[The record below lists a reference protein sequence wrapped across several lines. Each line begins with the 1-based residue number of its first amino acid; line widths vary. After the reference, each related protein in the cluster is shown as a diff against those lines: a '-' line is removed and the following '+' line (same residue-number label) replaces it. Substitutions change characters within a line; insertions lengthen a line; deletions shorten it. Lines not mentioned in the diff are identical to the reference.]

1 MALAGSDYFLINR
14 AGAHYKL
21 LASDVLAYVE
31 GQIGT
36 TQFEVANITAR
47 NALANVSIGD
57 RVFVVDATGDA
68 TVASGW
74 AIYVNRGAST
84 WTKMAEQEGL
94 DVVVGGANLGYT
106 ASATQGVV
114 TSSSGSSATLP
125 AGTGTNAGLLVPAQF
140 NKLGFLTVT
149 GATDLDAIRTAS
161 HAAVTLSGSA
171 TTNPLTLSGQILGFN
186 IANLTTAP

>member
-1 MALAGSDYFLINR
+1 MAVQGSDYLLVNR
-14 AGAHYKL
+14 GGVHYKV

-36 TQFEVANITAR
+36 TQFEVATITAR
-47 NALANVSIGD
+47 NALTPSIGD

-68 TVASGW
+68 TVTSGW
-74 AIYVNRGAST
+74 AIYVARGGAT

-94 DVVVGGANLGYT
+94 DVVVGGANLAYT

-114 TSSSGSSATLP
+114 TSSTGTSATIP
-125 AGTGTNAGLLVPAQF
+125 AGNVTNAGLLVPAQF
-140 NKLGFLTVT
+140 NKLGFLIVT
-149 GATDLDAIRTAS
+149 AATDLDALRTAS
-161 HAAVTLSGSA
+161 HAAATLAGTT
-171 TTNPLTLSGQILGFN
+171 TTNPLTISGQALGFN

>member
-1 MALAGSDYFLINR
+1 MALQGSDYFAIVR
-14 AGAHYKL
+14 GGAHYKL
-21 LASDVLAYVE
+21 LASDILAYVE

-68 TVASGW
+68 TVGSGW
-74 AIYVNRGAST
+74 AIYVNRGGST

-94 DVVVGGANLGYT
+94 DVVVGGASLGYV
-106 ASATQGVV
+106 ASATNGTV

-125 AGTGTNAGLLVPAQF
+125 LATANNAGLQSPANF
-140 NKLGFLTVT
+140 TKDNFLTVT
-149 GATDLDAIRTAS
+149 ANTDLDAMRAAS
-161 HAAVTLSGSA
+161 HAAVTLAGSA